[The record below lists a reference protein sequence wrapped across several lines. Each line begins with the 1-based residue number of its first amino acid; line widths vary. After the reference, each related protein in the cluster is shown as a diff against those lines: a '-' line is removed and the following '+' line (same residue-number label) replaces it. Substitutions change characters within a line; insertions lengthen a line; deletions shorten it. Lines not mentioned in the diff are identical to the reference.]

1 MAQDIL
7 DPLEE
12 YKSVY
17 APRFREVCSHTFDEL
32 TAEAH
37 IDTQANKATCTELY
51 KKEYAHNS
59 LTDKLKRLKVLFYGL
74 WAVVAAG
81 LIALAVEWN
90 EWDIWAKIGCGA
102 VAIGIALLNLLL
114 VHPKM
119 KHIEEESEALQ
130 GEIDALRDKAWQQMA
145 ALNRLYNWDLFARMM
160 TQTVPRLEFDPYF
173 TTQRLADLKQVYG
186 WDDSF
191 NRERSVL
198 YSHSGLING
207 NPFVLCRTR
216 KMEWESKT
224 YTGTKTIFWT
234 TSERG
239 SDGKYYTRQ
248 HSETLVATYTAPY
261 PEYYEKVRLIFGNT
275 AAPDLIFNRKQS
287 GLANQ
292 DGSISYWWTKRKL
305 KKKAE
310 DLKGSDFAMLTN
322 EDFEVA
328 FDTRDR
334 NNNQQYALLFTPL
347 AQQNMMALLKDQT
360 TGYGDDF
367 DFLKQNKI
375 NTIIPQHLQNQQLDM
390 DPAQFRHYDYEKAAK
405 HFQTTMAD
413 YFRSIYFSLAPL
425 LCIPIYQQIR
435 PQHDIYGRDMMRES
449 AFWEHESLANFW
461 GEDKFKHPKCATHCI
476 LKTEQIPLGNGKS
489 VIQVNAHGYQAVA
502 RRTYISKWGGDGRMH
517 QVPVDWY
524 EYLPVTGEGKIS
536 IQEDND
542 TTNAEATPKEL
553 LSHIESVLSQSNMD
567 LYRKHIASRI
577 R

>member
-1 MAQDIL
+1 MADDIL

-17 APRFREVCSHTFDEL
+17 APRFREVCRHTFNEL
-32 TAEAH
+32 AAEAD
-37 IDTQANKATCTELY
+37 IDTQANKTTCTHLY
-51 KKEYAHNS
+51 EKEQTQNN
-59 LTDKLKRLKVLFYGL
+59 LKDKLKGQKVLFYGL
-74 WAVVAAG
+74 WVVIAAG
-81 LIALAVEWN
+81 VIALAVEWN
-90 EWDIWAKIGCGA
+90 EWDILAKIGCG
-102 VAIGIALLNLLL
+102 VAASGIGLLNLLL
-114 VHPKM
+114 VDPKIKRM
-119 KHIEEESEALQ
+119 QDESNALQ
-130 GEIDALRDKAWQQMA
+130 GEIDALREEAWKQMA
-145 ALNRLYNWDLFARMM
+145 GLNRLYDWDLFARMM

-216 KMEWESKT
+216 KMEWGQKT
-224 YTGTKTIFWT
+224 YTGTLTIHWT
-234 TSERG
+234 TQERDNNG
-239 SDGKYYTRQ
+239 RYYTQ
-248 HSETLVATYTAPY
+248 HHTQTLVATYTAPY

-287 GLANQ
+287 GLATRE
-292 DGSISYWWTKRKL
+292 GTISYWWTKRKL

-322 EDFEVA
+322 EEFEVA

-347 AQQNMMALLKDQT
+347 AQQNMLALLKDQT

-367 DFLKQNKI
+367 DFLKRNKI
-375 NTIIPQHLQNQQLDM
+375 NTIIPQHLQNRSLDM
-390 DPAQFRHYDYEKAAK
+390 DPDQFRHYDYEKAAQN
-405 HFQTTMAD
+405 FQTAMAD
-413 YFRSIYFSLAPL
+413 YFRSVYFSLAPL
-425 LCIPIYQQIR
+425 LCIPLYQQIR

-461 GEDKFKHPKCATHCI
+461 GEDRFKHPKCATHCI
-476 LKTEQIPLGNGKS
+476 LKTEQMPLGNGKS

-502 RRTYISKWGGDGRMH
+502 RRIYISEWGGDGRMH

-524 EYLPVTGEGKIS
+524 EYLPVTGEGKIA
-536 IQEDND
+536 IQEDNS
-542 TTNAEATPKEL
+542 TPNAAATHKEQ
-553 LSHIESVLSQSNMD
+553 LSHIESVLSQTNMD
-567 LYRKHIASRI
+567 LYRRHIASRI
-577 R
+577 K